1 MTTNALCISLRRAC
15 VTAAFLLAVSASLAA
30 DVTGTLVTKDDKSFT
45 GVIKWRGSARVYV
58 ITTDKK
64 IDLEFAPA
72 QVKEVSIPEPAGFKD
87 AQKAVQE
94 GRPQQAIPVL
104 ERIAQ
109 DYAMLQ
115 WDEPAARSLA
125 EAYLSSGDTA
135 GALRA
140 CDKVI
145 SAKPD
150 AAYAGEMAP
159 LYWQALLKSGKTSKL
174 EDLLDQAVKTG
185 APEAA
190 AFALIMRG
198 DALTA
203 KGDFKAALKD
213 GYLRVVTL
221 YRAVRGAQPEA
232 LYKAAKAFE
241 QLNQPT
247 RADTMRKQLL
257 TEFGS
262 SDWANQ
268 VKGGK

>member
-1 MTTNALCISLRRAC
+1 MTTNALFISLRRAC
-15 VTAAFLLAVSASLAA
+15 VTAAFLLAVSATLAV
-30 DVTGTLVTKDDKSFT
+30 DVTGTLITKDEKSFN
-45 GVIKWRGSARVYV
+45 GVIKWRASAHVYV
-58 ITTDKK
+58 ISTGK

-72 QVKEVSIPEPAGFKD
+72 QVKEMTIPEPAGYKD
-87 AQKAVQE
+87 ALKAVQE
-94 GRPQQAIPVL
+94 GHPQQAIPVL
-104 ERIAQ
+104 ERVAQ

-115 WDEPAARSLA
+115 WDEPATRALA

-145 SAKPD
+145 SAKPE

-232 LYKAAKAFE
+232 LFKAAKAFE